1 MTPDHGGGTPPF
13 FRHTYGGGNVLM
25 HPESKIFPAQKPI
38 ISQVPWGGLSMLD
51 RWNIHF
57 KTRESR
63 WKGPQG
69 PGTLIY
75 MSYWGVKGIFGP
87 NIFIKQAPRAPP
99 GLIRNQNTQKDTLN
113 RLVMTP
119 RPGDPYSGQLCPP
132 EIFKIFRK
140 IRNSWGVPPP
150 MIRVH

>member
-1 MTPDHGGGTPPF
+1 M

-25 HPESKIFPAQKPI
+25 HPESKIFLAQKPI

-75 MSYWGVKGIFGP
+75 MSYWGIKGIFGP
-87 NIFIKQAPRAPP
+87 NILIKQVPRAPP
-99 GLIRNQNTQKDTLN
+99 GLIRIQNTEQDTLN
-113 RLVMTP
+113 RMVMTS
-119 RPGDPYSGQLCPP
+119 RPGDPYSYELCPP
-132 EIFKIFRK
+132 KFSTKKRILIFGGHLPLK
-140 IRNSWGVPPP
+140 
-150 MIRVH
+150 RVAADPIKETCPR